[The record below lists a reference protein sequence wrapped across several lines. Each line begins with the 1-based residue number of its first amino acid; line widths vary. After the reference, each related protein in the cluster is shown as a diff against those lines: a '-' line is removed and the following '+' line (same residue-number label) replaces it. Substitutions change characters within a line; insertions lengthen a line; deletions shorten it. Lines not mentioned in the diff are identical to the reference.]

1 MDTTTNNKIKRE
13 NDRATATLDTIKGML
28 NRWELNR
35 ERASHVLGRVEAYVE
50 HALEVDVLTAQHED
64 MQEQISALQ
73 YEIQRLEEIQ
83 AQRVVRIGELQDIM
97 QRMEDQNHN

>member
-1 MDTTTNNKIKRE
+1 MDATTNKIKRE

-35 ERASHVLGRVEAYVE
+35 ERSSYVLGRVEAYME
-50 HALEVDVLTAQHED
+50 HALEVDVLTAQYDD

-73 YEIQRLEEIQ
+73 YELQRLEEIQ
-83 AQRVVRIGELQDIM
+83 AQRIERIGELQDIM